1 MRWEGAESRPAA
13 VVRQEAQSMTRVTRL
28 VFVVAC
34 VVGISGAVVA
44 PAAGQNPW
52 RLQSPDGKSWVQ
64 FGLLAQAQGEWIST
78 ADAKDTAQNLF
89 LRRLRLVF
97 GGKVNDKITFFVETD
112 SPNLGKGLATGRKD
126 EPLFLQDVILTYTF
140 RDEFQIDTGMLLT
153 PLSHNGGQG
162 ATTLLNID
170 YGPYS
175 FLYSDPT
182 TSKVGRDYG
191 VQARGYVFKKHFEYR
206 LGAFQ
211 GVRGTAA
218 TTPLRVV
225 ARAVWYPFEAETGF
239 FYTGTNLG
247 ARRILAIG
255 ASYDRQDDYQTIG
268 ADLYWD
274 WKLKGGN
281 GVTAQ
286 ADVVRFDGGTT
297 LSTLLRQNVWLV
309 EAGFY
314 HGASKFGPFVQAAGR
329 DFSATSSIDEQKVVG
344 GVAWW
349 GSGHRFNVKVG
360 LARLTRDVGPARTQ
374 FIVQGQVYM
383 Y

>member
-1 MRWEGAESRPAA
+1 MARG
-13 VVRQEAQSMTRVTRL
+13 TRL
-28 VFVVAC
+28 AFVVAC
-34 VVGISGAVVA
+34 AIGISCAAAA

-52 RLQSPDGKSWVQ
+52 RVQSADGKSWVQ

-78 ADAKDTAQNLF
+78 PDGTDTAQNLF
-89 LRRLRLVF
+89 LRRLRLVG
-97 GGKVNDKITFFVETD
+97 GGKINDKITFFIETD

-126 EPLFLQDVILTYTF
+126 ETIFLQDAILTYSF

-170 YGPYS
+170 YGPYT

-206 LGAFQ
+206 VGAFQ
-211 GVRGTAA
+211 GARGTTA
-218 TTPLRVV
+218 TKPLRVM

-239 FYTGTNLG
+239 FYTGTNNG

-255 ASYDRQDDYQTIG
+255 ASVDHQDDYKTVG
-268 ADLYWD
+268 ADVYWD

-281 GVTAQ
+281 GISAQ
-286 ADVVRFDGGTT
+286 ANVVRFDGGTT
-297 LSTLLRQNVWLV
+297 FSTLPRQNTWLV

-314 HGASKFGPFVQAAGR
+314 HGASKLGPFLQAAGR
-329 DFSATSSIDEQKVVG
+329 DISGAASIDEEKIVG

-360 LARLTRDVGPARTQ
+360 LARLTRDVGPSRTQ
-374 FIVQGQVYM
+374 FIIQGQFYM